1 MSSILEYKGYHTRV
15 EYDSE
20 DMVLRGKIEG
30 INDYVDFECSSVKD
44 VESEFHKAVNDYL
57 SFCAESGKVPDK
69 EYKGSFNV
77 RIDPELHK
85 RLAFIAFAHKV
96 SLNTSVEEAISEYVV
111 KESSLLDEYG
121 K

>member
-57 SFCAESGKVPDK
+57 SFCAESGKVPDRSIK
-69 EYKGSFNV
+69 V
-77 RIDPELHK
+77 RLTSASIPNCTRGLH
-85 RLAFIAFAHKV
+85 
-96 SLNTSVEEAISEYVV
+96 S
-111 KESSLLDEYG
+111 
-121 K
+121 